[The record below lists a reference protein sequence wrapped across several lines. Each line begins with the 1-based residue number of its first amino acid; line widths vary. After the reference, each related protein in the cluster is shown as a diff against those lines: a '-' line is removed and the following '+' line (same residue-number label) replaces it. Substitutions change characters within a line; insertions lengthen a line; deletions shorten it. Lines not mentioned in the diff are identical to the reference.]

1 LNRHRIRI
9 TTHGLKGASSQSIPY
24 PVPPG
29 CHGGCKFYR
38 NSHGLND
45 PYVLFLLRLKQ
56 PISSKQIA
64 VLLKKYCG
72 KAKLPTDK
80 HHAHTLRHSVAVHML
95 DSGFNEEE
103 VKDRLGHR
111 DIRSTD
117 LYAKISNKKRAE
129 IGRRMDKAN
138 FIVKA

>member
-1 LNRHRIRI
+1 M
-9 TTHGLKGASSQSIPY
+9 SQ
-24 PVPPG
+24 
-29 CHGGCKFYR
+29 FA
-38 NSHGLND
+38 L
-45 PYVLFLLRLKQ
+45 
-56 PISSKQIA
+56 
-64 VLLKKYCG
+64 
-72 KAKLPTDK
+72 
-80 HHAHTLRHSVAVHML
+80 HML

-129 IGRRMDKAN
+129 LGRRMDKAN

>member
-1 LNRHRIRI
+1 
-9 TTHGLKGASSQSIPY
+9 
-24 PVPPG
+24 
-29 CHGGCKFYR
+29 
-38 NSHGLND
+38 
-45 PYVLFLLRLKQ
+45 
-56 PISSKQIA
+56 
-64 VLLKKYCG
+64 
-72 KAKLPTDK
+72 
-80 HHAHTLRHSVAVHML
+80 ML